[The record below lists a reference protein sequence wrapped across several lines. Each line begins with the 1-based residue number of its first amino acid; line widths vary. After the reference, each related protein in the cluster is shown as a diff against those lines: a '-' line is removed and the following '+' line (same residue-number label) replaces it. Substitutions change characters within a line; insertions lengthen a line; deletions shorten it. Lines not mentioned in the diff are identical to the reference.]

1 MATDQSSAR
10 VFVGSFILFLIFFLT
25 LAPPPSSNTIGGGD
39 GSLRSRPTAPNQVYY
54 RAVDPRER
62 TRKLTARVQQ
72 LLAQNQV
79 VGTNLRDVHDGKRAV
94 EEIIHSGGI
103 RNFQQNNNNDTSLG
117 GSNIGA
123 AGGTSRQRKS
133 SAPMTLNEVLV
144 FLTSFLTKLNS
155 SNIKNKRATF
165 HGIWS
170 AYHDLVVKE
179 LYPWDQLYLSRM
191 PPRRQDGSIYLS
203 VVSFRDEACT
213 DTLKHAFTGA
223 MNPEK
228 LFVGLVQQNMVE
240 GAKPDPDCY
249 VLFCS
254 SEVGKKLCDSGNV
267 RLLQMK
273 DSETL
278 GPYMA
283 RYFASKLWQ
292 GEEWYVQTDSHMK
305 FQPHWD
311 ERLIKMLKN
320 APSQKPVISHFP
332 PPIDSDLAN
341 LPVSRICGPVFATSD
356 LEGQIIRFEGSNNYD
371 ELKLDTPRFA
381 PFVSAGYLAAHSDM
395 LRDVPFDPFLPYI
408 FIGEEIL
415 LSARLWTSG
424 YDIFSPTDNLVGHH
438 YERNTSPKFWD
449 SLHRVFTAGVHN
461 PLQLLVL
468 KRIKT
473 QLGYPEAARD
483 MVKPKSLFTG

>member
-1 MATDQSSAR
+1 MASDQSAR
-10 VFVGSFILFLIFFLT
+10 VFVGSFILFFIFFLT
-25 LAPPPSSNTIGGGD
+25 RNTIISGGD
-39 GSLRSRPTAPNQVYY
+39 GSLRSRPSIPDQFYS

-72 LLAQNQV
+72 LLAQNQI

-94 EEIIHSGGI
+94 EEIIHSSGI
-103 RNFQQNNNNDTSLG
+103 RNFQQKNNNDTSLG
-117 GSNIGA
+117 SSTIGA
-123 AGGTSRQRKS
+123 AGATSRQRMS

-179 LYPWDQLYLSRM
+179 LYPWDQEYLSRM

-203 VVSFRDEACT
+203 IVSFRDEACP
-213 DTLKHAFTGA
+213 DTLKQAFTGA
-223 MNPEK
+223 MYPEK
-228 LFVGLVQQNMVE
+228 LFVGLVQQNMFE

-254 SEVGKKLCDSGNV
+254 SEVGNKLCNSGNV

-305 FQPHWD
+305 FQQHWD
-311 ERLIKMLKN
+311 ESLIQMLKN

-332 PPIDSDLAN
+332 PPQDGDLAN

-371 ELKLDTPRFA
+371 EVKLDTPRFA

-438 YERNTSPKFWD
+438 YERNASPKFWD

-483 MVKPKSLFTG
+483 MVKPKSLFTGK

>member
-1 MATDQSSAR
+1 
-10 VFVGSFILFLIFFLT
+10 
-25 LAPPPSSNTIGGGD
+25 
-39 GSLRSRPTAPNQVYY
+39 
-54 RAVDPRER
+54 VDPREQ

-72 LLAQNQV
+72 LLAQNQI

-94 EEIIHSGGI
+94 EEIIHSSGI
-103 RNFQQNNNNDTSLG
+103 RNLQQKNNDTSS
-117 GSNIGA
+117 SNIGV
-123 AGGTSRQRKS
+123 AGATSRQRKS

-179 LYPWDQLYLSRM
+179 LYPWDQEYLSRM

-203 VVSFRDEACT
+203 IVSFRDEACP
-213 DTLKHAFTGA
+213 DTLKQAFTGA

-228 LFVGLVQQNMVE
+228 LFVGLVQQNMFE

-254 SEVGKKLCDSGNV
+254 SEVGNKLCNSGNV

-311 ERLIKMLKN
+311 ESLIQMLKN
-320 APSQKPVISHFP
+320 APSQRPVISHFP
-332 PPIDSDLAN
+332 PPQDGDLAN

-371 ELKLDTPRFA
+371 EVKLDTPRFA

-438 YERNTSPKFWD
+438 YERNASPKFWD

-483 MVKPKSLFTG
+483 MVKPKSLFTGK

>member
-1 MATDQSSAR
+1 
-10 VFVGSFILFLIFFLT
+10 
-25 LAPPPSSNTIGGGD
+25 
-39 GSLRSRPTAPNQVYY
+39 
-54 RAVDPRER
+54 
-62 TRKLTARVQQ
+62 
-72 LLAQNQV
+72 
-79 VGTNLRDVHDGKRAV
+79 
-94 EEIIHSGGI
+94 
-103 RNFQQNNNNDTSLG
+103 
-117 GSNIGA
+117 
-123 AGGTSRQRKS
+123 
-133 SAPMTLNEVLV
+133 
-144 FLTSFLTKLNS
+144 
-155 SNIKNKRATF
+155 
-165 HGIWS
+165 
-170 AYHDLVVKE
+170 
-179 LYPWDQLYLSRM
+179 
-191 PPRRQDGSIYLS
+191 
-203 VVSFRDEACT
+203 
-213 DTLKHAFTGA
+213 
-223 MNPEK
+223 
-228 LFVGLVQQNMVE
+228 
-240 GAKPDPDCY
+240 
-249 VLFCS
+249 
-254 SEVGKKLCDSGNV
+254 
-267 RLLQMK
+267 MK

-311 ERLIKMLKN
+311 ESLIQMLKN
-320 APSQKPVISHFP
+320 APSQRPVISHFP
-332 PPIDSDLAN
+332 PPQDGDLAN

-371 ELKLDTPRFA
+371 EVKLDTPRFA

-438 YERNTSPKFWD
+438 YERNASPKFWD

-483 MVKPKSLFTG
+483 MVKPKSLFTGK